1 MEIQNFKSFK
11 CDDLIIRSSHDKIM
25 DAIRKAFDST
35 NQTADLC
42 TVSRIIDHLDIK
54 DGMTL
59 FDIQHEIAHILI
71 SYQKQPVS
79 INSKLDRRHEN
90 PGRPEVTRVCALLPD
105 WKVVSLLKT
114 IGKRLVR
121 YIDKPLQLITCY
133 YLALFALLKTES
145 CMGKIRYY
153 WQLLVKHIKG
163 FKIPALRTV
172 QDAIEKLSNWRNNV
186 KKLVFTAAEKLKYRA
201 WSKLQDMIEEL
212 LPELE
217 PAFKVTC

>member
-172 QDAIEKLSNWRNNV
+172 QDAIDKLSNWRNNV

>member
-71 SYQKQPVS
+71 SNQKQPVS